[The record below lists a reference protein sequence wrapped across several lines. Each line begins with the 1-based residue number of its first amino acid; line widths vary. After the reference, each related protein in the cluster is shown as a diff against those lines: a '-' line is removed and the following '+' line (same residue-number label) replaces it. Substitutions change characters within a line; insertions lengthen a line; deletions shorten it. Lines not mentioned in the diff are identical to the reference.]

1 MDVICFLQ
9 WSGSGIWILLGWV
22 CHWKGREDV
31 EFPKAQWV
39 EEACQAPP
47 YYLKGILLKVRTAT
61 VNLSHSWFCPIILI
75 INYLFLDPNS
85 SFPTKQRK
93 KCSWILRIIWK
104 KKKQNKGLFSK
115 LCAFWFPSSL
125 VWTKFYF
132 TISYCSLQILPGAS
146 VLALQEL

>member
-9 WSGSGIWILLGWV
+9 WSGGGIWIWLGRV

-31 EFPKAQWV
+31 EFLKAQWV

-47 YYLKGILLKVRTAT
+47 YYLKGILLKVRTET

-85 SFPTKQRK
+85 SFQTKQTK
-93 KCSWILRIIWK
+93 KGSWILRLIWK
-104 KKKQNKGLFSK
+104 KKKKTKDSSPNSVHFGFHQAFFGQSFILLFHIAVCR
-115 LCAFWFPSSL
+115 LFLEP
-125 VWTKFYF
+125 
-132 TISYCSLQILPGAS
+132 QR
-146 VLALQEL
+146 